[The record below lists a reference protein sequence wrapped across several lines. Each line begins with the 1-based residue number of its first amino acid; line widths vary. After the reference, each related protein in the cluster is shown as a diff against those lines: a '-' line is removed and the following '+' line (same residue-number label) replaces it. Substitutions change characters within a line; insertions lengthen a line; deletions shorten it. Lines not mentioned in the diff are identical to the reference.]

1 MVDSKIQSAII
12 IISIITIFIF
22 FPLIIE
28 NFKYKQKIV
37 NIEKKY
43 QKEAIE
49 KGFAEY
55 NSTNGIWQWK
65 K

>member
-1 MVDSKIQSAII
+1 MVDSKIQSVIL

-22 FPLIIE
+22 FILIIE
-28 NFKYKQKIV
+28 NFKYKQQIV

-49 KGFAEY
+49 RGFAEY